1 MCIGRVEERK
11 DECLRDQECLREA
24 CVCKDHH
31 DRTSRFL
38 SPLSI
43 SCELCDSEAS
53 IYCQADDAFLCGNCD
68 ARVHAA
74 NFLAQRHIR
83 CFLCTDCHALT
94 QRYLIG
100 VSVQVL
106 LPTIVCKKEIT
117 RNRFNDKSDEES
129 NSSNQVIR
137 PFLFL

>member
-11 DECLRDQECLREA
+11 DECLREA
-24 CVCKDHH
+24 CVCEDNHDH
-31 DRTSRFL
+31 TSGFI
-38 SPLSI
+38 SSLSI

-53 IYCQADDAFLCGNCD
+53 IYCQADDAFLCGKCD

-83 CFLCTDCHALT
+83 CFLCTDCYALT
-94 QRYLIG
+94 YRYLIG

-106 LPTIVCKKEIT
+106 LPTIVCKKENI
-117 RNRFNDKSDEES
+117 RNRSNNKSDVES